1 MCFVDGWE
9 EAPAAEVIKK
19 DMVQESGEEYGYMDR
34 RQELVF
40 IGHKLDHTFIQK
52 KLDLCLLTN
61 EEMVLGPEKWEE
73 TMAAEDKI
81 KMKIDEPEE
90 DDGEVDEGEE
100 EEGEGEDDSESQS
113 PAKKPRIGK

>member
-1 MCFVDGWE
+1 M
-9 EAPAAEVIKK
+9 
-19 DMVQESGEEYGYMDR
+19 
-34 RQELVF
+34 
-40 IGHKLDHTFIQK
+40 DHTVIQK

-90 DDGEVDEGEE
+90 DDGEEE
-100 EEGEGEDDSESQS
+100 EEEEDEEEGDDDSESES
-113 PAKKPRIGK
+113 PAKKPRVGK